1 MQIVYSIALR
11 LVSDFDIKA
20 SQRGFG
26 AIIYS
31 LAKNHQDSYYTAASG
46 SFLKSTFC

>member
-11 LVSDFDIKA
+11 LASDFDIKA

-31 LAKNHQDSYYTAASG
+31 LAKNHQDSYYKRLADP
-46 SFLKSTFC
+46 F